1 MPTASKG
8 STDVTYWPE
17 ALKSGAQL
25 ITNARVTKLIS
36 RGDQVLG
43 AEFLDLN
50 GQLREQRADVVVLA
64 GNGIGTPR
72 LLLLSATSEHPNGL
86 ANSSDMVG
94 RNSCFT
100 RWASAPGSLKM
111 R

>member
-1 MPTASKG
+1 M
-8 STDVTYWPE
+8 TYWPE

-86 ANSSDMVG
+86 PTVRIWWEG
-94 RNSCFT
+94 ISCFT